1 MTFNAEYAKIICVMS
16 ILTIKGLSHT
26 YDNKVLFDDADL
38 TVNNGEHIGIVGLN
52 GAGKSTFMKILTG
65 SLVQDAGEVRWLP
78 GIKVGYLDQHADI
91 DRTLTVMQY
100 LEGSFKEL
108 FDLSARLEA
117 AYARMSEEDVTDGE
131 MEKLIN
137 RTAAMQSK
145 LDEEDFYSLE
155 ANIKK
160 VAGGLGIGNLG
171 YDTLIGKLS
180 GGQRAKVM
188 LAKLLLD
195 EPDVMLLDE
204 PTNFLD
210 LEQIAWLAK
219 YLDGYKG
226 TFLLV
231 SHDGEFLNKVC
242 KIIVNIENSRIKK
255 YWGDYD
261 KFMQQHE
268 SDAKQYA
275 ESYERQQREIKR
287 MEDYIAR
294 NKARAATAGMA
305 NSRKKML
312 DRIEVMSKPV
322 SFEKPVFSFPYTLLV
337 TKHLLDVKELVVG
350 YNGKAILPPVNFTL
364 GSESKLWL
372 RGTNGMGKTT
382 ILKTLMKQLPAIGG
396 GFSYNINVKINYIEQ
411 DLEFPSKEMNAISFM
426 SFRHPRLSQKEVRNQ
441 LAKVGIRGDLSTKAV
456 GALSGGEQVRVKL
469 CSLMQKESNL
479 LILDEPTNHL
489 DNLSKEALAE
499 ALSEYPGAFILVSHE
514 PAYADGLCNDIFD
527 LEK

>member
-1 MTFNAEYAKIICVMS
+1 MAGKYILEAKGIDKSFSGVTVLKGAELCIEP
-16 ILTIKGLSHT
+16 
-26 YDNKVLFDDADL
+26 
-38 TVNNGEHIGIVGLN
+38 GELHALMGEN

-91 DRTLTVMQY
+91 DRTMTVMQY

-117 AYARMSEEDVTDGE
+117 AYARMSEEDVTDVE

-242 KIIVNIENSRIKK
+242 KIIVNIENSRIKQ

-261 KFMQQHE
+261 KFVQQPD
-268 SDAKQYA
+268 SDA
-275 ESYERQQREIKR
+275 
-287 MEDYIAR
+287 
-294 NKARAATAGMA
+294 
-305 NSRKKML
+305 
-312 DRIEVMSKPV
+312 
-322 SFEKPVFSFPYTLLV
+322 
-337 TKHLLDVKELVVG
+337 
-350 YNGKAILPPVNFTL
+350 
-364 GSESKLWL
+364 
-372 RGTNGMGKTT
+372 
-382 ILKTLMKQLPAIGG
+382 
-396 GFSYNINVKINYIEQ
+396 
-411 DLEFPSKEMNAISFM
+411 
-426 SFRHPRLSQKEVRNQ
+426 
-441 LAKVGIRGDLSTKAV
+441 
-456 GALSGGEQVRVKL
+456 
-469 CSLMQKESNL
+469 
-479 LILDEPTNHL
+479 
-489 DNLSKEALAE
+489 
-499 ALSEYPGAFILVSHE
+499 
-514 PAYADGLCNDIFD
+514 
-527 LEK
+527 

>member
-16 ILTIKGLSHT
+16 ILTIKGLSHM

-91 DRTLTVMQY
+91 DRTMTVMQY

-117 AYARMSEEDVTDGE
+117 AYARMSEEDVTDEE

-219 YLDGYKG
+219 IG
-226 TFLLV
+226 
-231 SHDGEFLNKVC
+231 
-242 KIIVNIENSRIKK
+242 
-255 YWGDYD
+255 
-261 KFMQQHE
+261 
-268 SDAKQYA
+268 
-275 ESYERQQREIKR
+275 
-287 MEDYIAR
+287 
-294 NKARAATAGMA
+294 RAH
-305 NSRKKML
+305 
-312 DRIEVMSKPV
+312 V
-322 SFEKPVFSFPYTLLV
+322 
-337 TKHLLDVKELVVG
+337 
-350 YNGKAILPPVNFTL
+350 
-364 GSESKLWL
+364 
-372 RGTNGMGKTT
+372 
-382 ILKTLMKQLPAIGG
+382 
-396 GFSYNINVKINYIEQ
+396 
-411 DLEFPSKEMNAISFM
+411 
-426 SFRHPRLSQKEVRNQ
+426 
-441 LAKVGIRGDLSTKAV
+441 
-456 GALSGGEQVRVKL
+456 
-469 CSLMQKESNL
+469 
-479 LILDEPTNHL
+479 
-489 DNLSKEALAE
+489 
-499 ALSEYPGAFILVSHE
+499 
-514 PAYADGLCNDIFD
+514 
-527 LEK
+527 

>member
-1 MTFNAEYAKIICVMS
+1 MS

-26 YDNKVLFDDADL
+26 YDNKVLFDEADL

-65 SLVQDAGEVRWLP
+65 SLVQDAGEVRWLS

-91 DRTLTVMQY
+91 DRSLTVMNY
-100 LEGSFKEL
+100 LEGSFKSL
-108 FDLSARLEA
+108 FDLSARLDA
-117 AYARMSEEDVTDGE
+117 AYARMSEPDVGE
-131 MEKLIN
+131 KELEKLIN
-137 RTAAMQSK
+137 RTAAMQQQ
-145 LDEEDFYSLE
+145 LDEADFYSLE
-155 ANIKK
+155 ARIKK
-160 VAGGLGIGNLG
+160 VAGGLGIGALG

-195 EPDVMLLDE
+195 EPNVMLLDE

-210 LEQIAWLAK
+210 LEQIDWLAK
-219 YLDGYKG
+219 YLDAYKG

-231 SHDGEFLNKVC
+231 SHDGEFLNRVC

-261 KFMQQHE
+261 KFLQQHE

-287 MEDYIAR
+287 MEEYIAR

-312 DRIEVMSKPV
+312 ERIEVMSKPV

-337 TKHLLDVKELVVG
+337 TKHLLDV
-350 YNGKAILPPVNFTL
+350 
-364 GSESKLWL
+364 
-372 RGTNGMGKTT
+372 TN
-382 ILKTLMKQLPAIGG
+382 KTLMKQLPAISGS
-396 GFSYNINVKINYIEQ
+396 FSYNINVKINYIEQ

-489 DNLSKEALAE
+489 DSLSKEALAE
-499 ALSEYPGAFILVSHE
+499 ALEDYAGAFILVSHE

-527 LEK
+527 LER